1 MAKKVASD
9 TAAYVRSLAEA
20 RHRNVALA
28 EQAVL
33 ESRAFTD
40 GEAAGASPP
49 LVDLVA
55 TDLRSLLVQLDGR
68 TIKRFDGQAVVLHT
82 RDAELRSVGCR
93 DASGSSGRLRIP

>member
-1 MAKKVASD
+1 MAPGTHIGAAHPVSGDGQKIDETLAKKATSD

-40 GEAAGASPP
+40 GEAARASPP
-49 LVDLVA
+49 LVDVVA
-55 TDLRSLLVQLDGR
+55 SDV
-68 TIKRFDGQAVVLHT
+68 A
-82 RDAELRSVGCR
+82 
-93 DASGSSGRLRIP
+93 